1 MNHFVVAIGREFGA
15 QGCDIAE
22 KLAEKLGV
30 KLYDR
35 QLVEEAAKKL
45 EMDEH
50 TVQKA
55 DEVSAK
61 DIEGLKTT
69 YGIGNFY
76 LSTQVLDAQADI
88 IERVAQNESCIIMGR
103 CADYILKDRDDCLK
117 IYIYAPFDVRTKHI
131 AEKYDMSMF
140 SAKRLVRQMDEK
152 RDTYYK
158 YVTGN
163 RRGEHDG
170 KDAMFDSSIMG
181 VDGTVDTMAAKSKDE
196 RIQMI
201 P

>member
-1 MNHFVVAIGREFGA
+1 MRHFVVAIGREFGA

-69 YGIGNFY
+69 YGVGNFY

-170 KDAMFDSSIMG
+170 KDAMLDSSIMG
-181 VDGTVDTMAAKSKDE
+181 VDGTVDMLLE
-196 RIQMI
+196 MI
-201 P
+201 NKKFG

>member
-69 YGIGNFY
+69 YGVGNFY
-76 LSTQVLDAQADI
+76 LSTQVLDAQPDI

-170 KDAMFDSSIMG
+170 KDVMFDSSIMG
-181 VDGTVDTMAAKSKDE
+181 VDGTVDMLLK
-196 RIQMI
+196 MI
-201 P
+201 NKKFG

>member
-1 MNHFVVAIGREFGA
+1 MKHFVVAIGREFGA

-69 YGIGNFY
+69 YGVGNFY

-163 RRGEHDG
+163 RRGENYG

-181 VDGTVDTMAAKSKDE
+181 VDGTVDMLLE
-196 RIQMI
+196 MI
-201 P
+201 NKKFG

>member
-1 MNHFVVAIGREFGA
+1 MKHFVVAIGREFGA

-69 YGIGNFY
+69 YGVGNFY

-131 AEKYDMSMF
+131 AEKYDMSMI

-181 VDGTVDTMAAKSKDE
+181 VDGTVDMLLE
-196 RIQMI
+196 MI
-201 P
+201 NKKFG

>member
-1 MNHFVVAIGREFGA
+1 MEHFVVAIGREFGA

-69 YGIGNFY
+69 YGVGNFY

-181 VDGTVDTMAAKSKDE
+181 VDGTVDMLLE
-196 RIQMI
+196 MI
-201 P
+201 NKKFG

>member
-1 MNHFVVAIGREFGA
+1 MKHFVVAIGREFGA

-181 VDGTVDTMAAKSKDE
+181 VDGTVDMLLE
-196 RIQMI
+196 MI
-201 P
+201 NKKFG

>member
-1 MNHFVVAIGREFGA
+1 MKHFVVAIGREFGA

-69 YGIGNFY
+69 YGVGNFY

-181 VDGTVDTMAAKSKDE
+181 VDGTVDMLLE
-196 RIQMI
+196 MI
-201 P
+201 NKKFE

>member
-69 YGIGNFY
+69 YGVGNFY

-152 RDTYYK
+152 RDK

-181 VDGTVDTMAAKSKDE
+181 VDGTVDMLLE
-196 RIQMI
+196 MI
-201 P
+201 NKKFG

>member
-1 MNHFVVAIGREFGA
+1 MKHFVVAIGREFGA

-22 KLAEKLGV
+22 RLAEKLGV

-69 YGIGNFY
+69 YGVGNFY

-117 IYIYAPFDVRTKHI
+117 IYIYAPFDIRTKHI
-131 AEKYDMSMF
+131 AEKYNMSMF

-158 YVTGN
+158 CVTGN

-181 VDGTVDTMAAKSKDE
+181 VDGTVDMLLE
-196 RIQMI
+196 MI
-201 P
+201 NKKFG

>member
-1 MNHFVVAIGREFGA
+1 MHMRHFVVAIGREFGA

-69 YGIGNFY
+69 YGVGNFY

-181 VDGTVDTMAAKSKDE
+181 VDGTVDMLLE
-196 RIQMI
+196 MI
-201 P
+201 NKKFG

>member
-1 MNHFVVAIGREFGA
+1 MRHFVVAIGREFGA

-69 YGIGNFY
+69 YGVGNFY

-88 IERVAQNESCIIMGR
+88 IERIAQNESCIIMGR

-181 VDGTVDTMAAKSKDE
+181 VDGTVDMLLE
-196 RIQMI
+196 MI
-201 P
+201 NKKFG

>member
-69 YGIGNFY
+69 YGVGNFY

-158 YVTGN
+158 YITGN

-181 VDGTVDTMAAKSKDE
+181 VDGTVDMLLK
-196 RIQMI
+196 MI
-201 P
+201 NKKFG

>member
-61 DIEGLKTT
+61 DIE
-69 YGIGNFY
+69 YSFCND
-76 LSTQVLDAQADI
+76 S
-88 IERVAQNESCIIMGR
+88 ERGGVR
-103 CADYILKDRDDCLK
+103 WRDD
-117 IYIYAPFDVRTKHI
+117 
-131 AEKYDMSMF
+131 
-140 SAKRLVRQMDEK
+140 
-152 RDTYYK
+152 
-158 YVTGN
+158 
-163 RRGEHDG
+163 
-170 KDAMFDSSIMG
+170 
-181 VDGTVDTMAAKSKDE
+181 
-196 RIQMI
+196 
-201 P
+201 

>member
-1 MNHFVVAIGREFGA
+1 MKHFVVAIGREFGA

-69 YGIGNFY
+69 YGVGNFY

-117 IYIYAPFDVRTKHI
+117 IYIYAPFDVRTRHI

-181 VDGTVDTMAAKSKDE
+181 VDGTVDMLLE
-196 RIQMI
+196 MI
-201 P
+201 NKKFG

>member
-1 MNHFVVAIGREFGA
+1 MKHFVVAIGREFGA

-69 YGIGNFY
+69 YGVGNFY

-117 IYIYAPFDVRTKHI
+117 IYIYAPFDVRVKHI

-181 VDGTVDTMAAKSKDE
+181 VDGTVDMLLE
-196 RIQMI
+196 MI
-201 P
+201 NKKFG

>member
-1 MNHFVVAIGREFGA
+1 MKHFVVAIGREFGA

-69 YGIGNFY
+69 YGVGNFY
-76 LSTQVLDAQADI
+76 LSIQVLDAQADI

-181 VDGTVDTMAAKSKDE
+181 VDGTVDMLLE
-196 RIQMI
+196 MI
-201 P
+201 NKKFV

>member
-1 MNHFVVAIGREFGA
+1 MKHFVVAIGREFGA

-69 YGIGNFY
+69 YGVGNFY
-76 LSTQVLDAQADI
+76 RSTQVLDAQADI

-181 VDGTVDTMAAKSKDE
+181 VDGTVDMLLE
-196 RIQMI
+196 MI
-201 P
+201 NKKFG